1 LSTKITAAIAR
12 ITTKPRTVPFISLHQ
27 RPMAS
32 R

>member
-1 LSTKITAAIAR
+1 LSTKTTAAIAR
-12 ITTKPRTVPFISLHQ
+12 ITMNPRAVPFKSLHQ